1 MHRNR
6 REALAVGVVQIM
18 ARGKGKRLSDQISER
33 TEDSNQIAVV
43 FFFAVA
49 VVAKGGDGKLN
60 LLAFM
65 FSNVIFKI

>member
-1 MHRNR
+1 MIRSVSAR
-6 REALAVGVVQIM
+6 RTQI
-18 ARGKGKRLSDQISER
+18 KSPSF
-33 TEDSNQIAVV
+33 

>member
-1 MHRNR
+1 MIRSVSARRTQINR
-6 REALAVGVVQIM
+6 R
-18 ARGKGKRLSDQISER
+18 R
-33 TEDSNQIAVV
+33 